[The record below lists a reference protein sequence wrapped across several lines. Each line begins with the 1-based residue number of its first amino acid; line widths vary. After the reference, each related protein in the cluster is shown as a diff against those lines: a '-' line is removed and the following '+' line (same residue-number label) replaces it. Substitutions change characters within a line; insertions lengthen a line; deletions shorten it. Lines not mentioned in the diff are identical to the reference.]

1 MRVSLTKTILWG
13 QFIIQFQINS
23 IIFAAIILILKILE
37 YRWINLLKD
46 YQKYT
51 LFTLFKINIK

>member
-23 IIFAAIILILKILE
+23 IIFTTIILILKILE
-37 YRWINLLKD
+37 YNKLIYWK
-46 YQKYT
+46 
-51 LFTLFKINIK
+51 NIKSFI